1 MLVAGESNVVDIYT
15 PQRVNERVAGVAIV
29 AGAYEFMAGESNIA
43 EQVNEVVARGSNAAG
58 T

>member
-29 AGAYEFMAGESNIA
+29 AGTYEFVAGESNITGIYA
-43 EQVNEVVARGSNAAG
+43 M
-58 T
+58 